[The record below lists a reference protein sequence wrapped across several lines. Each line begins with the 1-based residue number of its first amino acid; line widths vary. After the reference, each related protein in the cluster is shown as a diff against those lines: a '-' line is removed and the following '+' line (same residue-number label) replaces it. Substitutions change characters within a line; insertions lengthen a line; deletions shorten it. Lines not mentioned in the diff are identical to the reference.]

1 MSSDPKVKEEISP
14 SAPLNLQNDNTNQ
27 MPDQVIKI
35 SATYNQNIAMVNT
48 TPLENLQ
55 LNSEVITCPKCGY
68 VGNSIV
74 ITQCSCANCCC
85 CCWGG
90 LVIWICFQLCRNK
103 ALSCK
108 DADHTCPKCG
118 TFLAHYQA
126 C

>member
-55 LNSEVITCPKCGY
+55 LNSEVITCLN
-68 VGNSIV
+68 VVMLEI
-74 ITQCSCANCCC
+74 
-85 CCWGG
+85 
-90 LVIWICFQLCRNK
+90 LL
-103 ALSCK
+103 
-108 DADHTCPKCG
+108 
-118 TFLAHYQA
+118 
-126 C
+126 